1 MDRSISILNRLLI
14 LQKAPEF
21 GDGKPSNLPLPRPWP
36 PHIVEPNCRA
46 GKWRTLFC
54 RSSSLKPPRSITKR
68 WKPHSSKF
76 PWKRQKSEDWKMKT
90 SVSEDCLRLSKV
102 GDSFFNAKLA
112 LEAEADR
119 RDEQRQRGPSE
130 KKGVLFRFTSHVG
143 TYASKLI
150 SYWFPQKRE
159 FFGHS

>member
-1 MDRSISILNRLLI
+1 
-14 LQKAPEF
+14 
-21 GDGKPSNLPLPRPWP
+21 
-36 PHIVEPNCRA
+36 
-46 GKWRTLFC
+46 
-54 RSSSLKPPRSITKR
+54 
-68 WKPHSSKF
+68 
-76 PWKRQKSEDWKMKT
+76 MKT

-119 RDEQRQRGPSE
+119 RDEQRQKGPSE

-150 SYWFPQKRE
+150 SY
-159 FFGHS
+159 